1 MAKKVSVPSGN
12 TAESDDPIG
21 SLKGQA
27 KGGNAQSGPVYPPYL
42 VEAKIEGGKVY
53 WRDLEHAA
61 TTDSGF
67 SSTATTAIDTTT
79 GPDDPI
85 ASLKAQAKGNG
96 PVPAKWSEY
105 YGATT
110 LDPIYAKWGDANVYP
125 PRLAPTDETNGTT
138 TTNNST
144 AAPTA
149 TLSGADEVPLDPRL
163 IYLVDG
169 KENAVI
175 YSFTSK
181 PELQAA
187 LIDGFTVKDPKSGKL
202 VSGTSDLSNKDAA
215 IYTEFYGVPSLMN
228 YNAYINIQA
237 AGGKAGN
244 KYLIDRENQPRFYD
258 VTSDG
263 TSADSVSNMGELTV
277 QSLVSWSEKHN
288 NQKFPYKYQDFVF
301 LKWWKKIPLNYMV
314 TLRRYTAPVIDSVG
328 SSDEAKKTVKT
339 SQLIPAA
346 TAITFLGEDS
356 GNKISSILGPI
367 EAKLKWKDVKA
378 DVWEVNFSGSPA
390 KANNPYGGGAA
401 KLMGFLTGGGNAAK
415 SQEDPGIPPD
425 PYKDGPY
432 ANKIIGPVT
441 VIDSTKARDKGIE
454 FKHDINLIFEYS
466 ARSIGGINSKAAM
479 LDIIGNLMILTFNE
493 ATFWGG
499 QNRYMPMG
507 QGGDLDPFLGGNAGR
522 SAWIKGDAEGF
533 FKALGDQFS
542 AAAKNIGDVF
552 NKFMDDPISG
562 LKSLAAGG
570 MSEFM
575 KFNTTGGKGFM
586 QGIHSL
592 LTGNPVGEWHLT
604 VGNPMNPMMMI
615 GNLICTGI
623 KIEFGEELGPDDFPT
638 ELKATVSLE
647 HGMAR
652 DRAGIESMFNKG
664 RGRLYSLPKGYEDGF
679 SSFNT
684 SAVDTSTGRDKGIT
698 PWQAPGAATVGRNGK
713 SSGTNSNGNPSSN
726 SVKNPMLGDPA
737 VIDNIFGYYKQSAS
751 PKLKSTAVG
760 VYSHGV
766 KAIKGA

>member
-1 MAKKVSVPSGN
+1 M
-12 TAESDDPIG
+12 
-21 SLKGQA
+21 SLKLSIPTGKLA
-27 KGGNAQSGPVYPPYL
+27 EAGNAAGGLGALTGGNAQGGAVYPPYL

-53 WRDLEHAA
+53 WKDLEHA
-61 TTDSGF
+61 
-67 SSTATTAIDTTT
+67 TTAETTPR
-79 GPDDPI
+79 PDDVYQNLP
-85 ASLKAQAKGNG
+85 
-96 PVPAKWSEY
+96 PKWNLFP
-105 YGATT
+105 GATT
-110 LDPIYAKWGDANVYP
+110 LDPVYEKWGDGNVYP
-125 PRLAPTDETNGTT
+125 PRPQPADQTNTDT
-138 TTNNST
+138 TTNNTVPADGSPI
-144 AAPTA
+144 AG
-149 TLSGADEVPLDPRL
+149 SGDVPLDPRL

-187 LIDGFTVKDPKSGKL
+187 LIDGFTLKDPKTKKFKSA
-202 VSGTSDLSNKDAA
+202 TSETSNEDAA

-258 VTSDG
+258 VTSDN
-263 TSADSVSNMGELTV
+263 TSANSTSNMGELTV
-277 QSLVSWSEKHN
+277 QSLVSWSQKPN
-288 NQKFPYKYQDFVF
+288 NEKFPYKYQDFVF

-314 TLRRYTAPVIDSVG
+314 TLRRYTSPVIDSVG
-328 SSDEAKKTVKT
+328 SGDEGKKTVDAKN
-339 SQLIPAA
+339 LIPAA
-346 TAITFLGEDS
+346 SAITFLGEDA
-356 GNKISSILGPI
+356 GNKISSIMGPI
-367 EAKLKWKDVKA
+367 EAGLKWKDVKA

-415 SQEDPGIPPD
+415 TQEDPGIPPD

-441 VIDSTKARDKGIE
+441 VIDQTKARDKGIT
-454 FKHDINLIFEYS
+454 FKHDISLVFEYS
-466 ARSIGGINSKAAM
+466 ARSIGGVNSKAAM

-499 QNRYMPMG
+499 QNRYMPQG
-507 QGGDLDPFLGGNAGR
+507 QGGDLDPFLGGAAGR

-533 FKALGDQFS
+533 FKALGEQFS

-638 ELKATVSLE
+638 ELKATVTLE

-679 SSFNT
+679 SSYNT
-684 SAVDTSTGRDKGIT
+684 SAVDGATKTSKSATTVARPGKKAGTG
-698 PWQAPGAATVGRNGK
+698 QAPAN
-713 SSGTNSNGNPSSN
+713 SSAKP
-726 SVKNPMLGDPA
+726 KNPLLGDPG
-737 VIDNIFGYYKQSAS
+737 VIDNIFGYYKQSVM
-751 PKLKSTAVG
+751 PRLKSTAVG
-760 VYSHGV
+760 IYSHGV
-766 KAIKGA
+766 KPVKGGE

>member
-1 MAKKVSVPSGN
+1 MSDKPSVPTGS
-12 TAESDDPIG
+12 TAET
-21 SLKGQA
+21 
-27 KGGNAQSGPVYPPYL
+27 GGASASIEPTGGKNAQGGASYPPYL

-53 WRDLEHAA
+53 WRDLEHAS
-61 TTDSGF
+61 TTDSAAA
-67 SSTATTAIDTTT
+67 SSAP
-79 GPDDPI
+79 GSDPI
-85 ASLKAQAKGNG
+85 ADLKKAAKGET
-96 PVPAKWSEY
+96 KWNEY

-110 LDPIYAKWGDANVYP
+110 LDPIYEKWGEGNVYP
-125 PRLAPTDETNGTT
+125 PKPAPAAETNTTT

-144 AAPTA
+144 PANDGTIPG
-149 TLSGADEVPLDPRL
+149 SGDVPLDPRL
-163 IYLVDG
+163 VYLVDG
-169 KENAVI
+169 KDNAVI

-187 LIDGFTVKDPKSGKL
+187 LIDGFVVKGKDGKL
-202 VSGTSDLSNKDAA
+202 ISATSQLSNEDAKK
-215 IYTEFYGVPSLMN
+215 YTEFYGVPSLMN

-258 VTSDG
+258 VTGDG
-263 TSADSVSNMGELTV
+263 TIKENGSSMGELTV
-277 QSLVSWSEKHN
+277 KSLVAWSEKQN

-314 TLRRYTAPVIDSVG
+314 TLRRYTAPCIDSVG
-328 SSDEAKKTVKT
+328 SGAEAAKQVKT
-339 SQLIPAA
+339 ENLLPAA
-346 TAITFLGEDS
+346 TAITFLGEEA
-356 GNKISSILGPI
+356 GNKISSIIGPI
-367 EAKLKWKDVKA
+367 EAGLKWKDVKA

-401 KLMGFLTGGGNAAK
+401 KLLGFLTGGGNAAK
-415 SQEDPGIPPD
+415 TQEDPGIPPD

-432 ANKIIGPVT
+432 ANKILGPVT
-441 VIDSTKARDKGIE
+441 VIDTTKARERGIN
-454 FKHDINLIFEYS
+454 FKHDISLVFEYS

-522 SAWIKGDAEGF
+522 KAWIQGDAEGF
-533 FKALGDQFS
+533 FKALGDQFA
-542 AAAKNIGDVF
+542 AAAKTIGDAF
-552 NKFMDDPISG
+552 NKFLDDPISG
-562 LKSLAAGG
+562 LKSLASGG

-623 KIEFGEELGPDDFPT
+623 KIEFNEELGPDDFPT
-638 ELKATVSLE
+638 ELKATITLE
-647 HGMAR
+647 HGMPR

-679 SSFNT
+679 SSHNT
-684 SAVDTSTGRDKGIT
+684 TAVDTSTGRDLGTT
-698 PWQAPGAATVGRNGK
+698 PWGDGGSRTVKRNG
-713 SSGTNSNGNPSSN
+713 SGGNNGVSTTGASTRTGA
-726 SVKNPMLGDPA
+726 KNPLLGDPGT
-737 VIDNIFGYYKQSAS
+737 IDNIF
-751 PKLKSTAVG
+751 
-760 VYSHGV
+760 
-766 KAIKGA
+766 

>member
-1 MAKKVSVPSGN
+1 MAKKVSVPTGN
-12 TAESDDPIG
+12 TAESSNPIG
-21 SLKGQA
+21 DLKAQA
-27 KGGNAQSGPVYPPYL
+27 KGGNAQSGPVFPPYL

-53 WRDLEHAA
+53 WRDLEHAS
-61 TTDSGF
+61 TTES
-67 SSTATTAIDTTT
+67 APVT
-79 GPDDPI
+79 GGAAAGRPPTEAEILDP
-85 ASLKAQAKGNG
+85 AAVLKAQAAKEVVAAG
-96 PVPAKWSEY
+96 PKWNEY
-105 YGATT
+105 FGATT
-110 LDPIYAKWGDANVYP
+110 LDPIYDRWGSANVYP
-125 PRLAPTDETNGTT
+125 PKTPPAEETDTNATS
-138 TTNNST
+138 NNFVASDSNSI
-144 AAPTA
+144 PG
-149 TLSGADEVPLDPRL
+149 SGDVPLDPRL
-163 IYLVDG
+163 VYLVDQDTSS
-169 KENAVI
+169 VI

-187 LIDGFTVKDPKSGKL
+187 LIHGFTIKDPKTGKL
-202 VSGTSDLSNKDAA
+202 VSGTSDTTDKDAA
-215 IYTEFYGVPSLMN
+215 IYTQFYGVPSLMN

-263 TSADSVSNMGELTV
+263 TSASNVSNMGELTV
-277 QSLVSWSEKHN
+277 SSLVDWCQKGS

-314 TLRRYTAPVIDSVG
+314 TLRRYTSPVIDSVG
-328 SSDEAKKTVKT
+328 SGDEGAGKVAKKN
-339 SQLIPAA
+339 LIPAA
-346 TAITFLGEDS
+346 TAITFLGEDT

-367 EAKLKWKDVKA
+367 EAKLKWKDIKA
-378 DVWEVNFSGSPA
+378 DVWEVNFSGDP
-390 KANNPYGGGAA
+390 KTANNPMGGGAA
-401 KLMGFLTGGGNAAK
+401 KIMGFLTGGGDAAK
-415 SQEDPGIPPD
+415 PGENPGVPPD

-441 VIDSTKARDKGIE
+441 VIDSTKARDRGIE
-454 FKHDINLIFEYS
+454 FKHDINLVFEYS

-499 QNRYMPMG
+499 QNRYMPQA
-507 QGGDLDPFLGGNAGR
+507 QGGNMDPFLGGEAGR

-542 AAAKNIGDVF
+542 KAASNIGDAF

-562 LKSLAAGG
+562 LKSLASGG
-570 MSEFM
+570 MTEFM

-592 LTGNPVGEWHLT
+592 LTGNPVGEWHVT

-615 GNLICTGI
+615 GNLICTNV
-623 KIEFGEELGPDDFPT
+623 KLEFGDELGPDDFPT

-664 RGRLYSLPKGYEDGF
+664 QGRLYSLPKGYEESF
-679 SSFNT
+679 SSASA
-684 SAVDTSTGRDKGIT
+684 SAVDGVTGGKKSGSTKATAVNTSTGGGNN
-698 PWQAPGAATVGRNGK
+698 QNNN
-713 SSGTNSNGNPSSN
+713 SSSKKP
-726 SVKNPMLGDPA
+726 KNPLLGDPA
-737 VIDNIFGYYKQSAS
+737 VIDNIFGYFKQSVG

-766 KAIKGA
+766 KAIKGE